1 MIAGALIFLGV
12 VFLAIVVVVGFA
24 FALSGRI
31 SREEQGVYYDDLV
44 RRLRDAEAKRTA
56 QAAEAAAPVHDTPRD
71 LVVS

>member
-1 MIAGALIFLGV
+1 MFWGALIFLGI

-31 SREEQGVYYDDLV
+31 SREEQGVYYDELV
-44 RRLRDAEAKRTA
+44 RKLRDAEARRAA
-56 QAAEAAAPVHDTPRD
+56 QSAESAVPVHDTPRD